1 MQRTLAAKNLTIA
14 RRGTIWGAALKVLPV
29 MIFLVPG
36 LIGAALNAQGSISLP
51 IKPGTTGIDG
61 DRVFPTLV
69 TALLPAGLRGL
80 VIAGLLAALM
90 SSLSSL
96 FNSSAALFTVDIYQ
110 KLKKNA
116 SEKELVYW
124 GRT

>member
-1 MQRTLAAKNLTIA
+1 MADQYIVQRTLAAKNLTIA
-14 RRGTIWGAALKVLPV
+14 RRGTIWGAALKVMPV
-29 MIFLVPG
+29 MIFLIPG
-36 LIGAALNAQGSISLP
+36 LIGAALHHQGVIQLP
-51 IKPGTTGIDG
+51 IKGTGIDG

-69 TALLPAGLRGL
+69 TALLPPGLRGL

-110 KLKKNA
+110 KLKAKA
-116 SEKELVYW
+116 M
-124 GRT
+124 R